1 MTIAMIAALKFR
13 EIKILKRKQIFSQG
27 RLPFASNLND
37 ATVKLLFQK
46 YGDWYSS
53 VSKNIFFSF
62 FCLSLLGIMLIF
74 FKIQSI

>member
-1 MTIAMIAALKFR
+1 MILITLKKIDFSNHFLIEMTVAMIAALKFR

-46 YGDWYSS
+46 HGD
-53 VSKNIFFSF
+53 
-62 FCLSLLGIMLIF
+62 
-74 FKIQSI
+74 